1 MLTSSPLRRMSLVLT
16 LCARSHLTRPDN
28 HRSGKEDTRFEE
40 SEKAGQNVQRLTL
53 RQPLIDHHRPA

>member
-1 MLTSSPLRRMSLVLT
+1 MLPLRAHSRLSDP
-16 LCARSHLTRPDN
+16 LTRPGN
-28 HRSGKEDTRFEE
+28 LPSGKEDTGFEE